1 MGFGD
6 GYKYPHNSPTGYVV
20 QDYLGQEPGKK
31 YYQPKDLGRE
41 KFIKEYL
48 QKLKEQLR

>member
-1 MGFGD
+1 
-6 GYKYPHNSPTGYVV
+6 V
-20 QDYLGQEPGKK
+20 QDYLGQGPGKK

-48 QKLKEQLR
+48 QKLKEQLK